1 MTAKVILFDFDGTI
15 ADTYQAVTS
24 ITNQLSTEFGYKA
37 LNQEELLLIKNLSSR
52 EIVKLSE
59 IPVFKLPFL
68 IRRVRSELSKEIAEL
83 DSIKGIDQVLWEL
96 KRRGYVLGIVT
107 SNNQENVDIFLAKN
121 QLTDLFDYIYS
132 GTAIFGKHRVINQ
145 VIRERKLD
153 KINVIYVGDET
164 RDIRSARKS
173 RIPMVAVTWG
183 FNAAEILSE
192 HNPDYLVDHPS
203 ELLGAISSWQ
213 SYQTTVSPSGVTST
227 VLHGQGIKQQS
238 RKAALKSTVNYDH
251 KE

>member
-15 ADTYQAVTS
+15 ADTYQAIAL

-37 LNQEELLLIKNLSSR
+37 LNEEELFLIKNLSSR

-59 IPVFKLPFL
+59 ISVFKLPFL

-83 DSIKGIDQVLWEL
+83 ESIPGIDQILFKL
-96 KRRGYVLGIVT
+96 KHLGYVLGIVT

-121 QLTDLFDYIYS
+121 QLTHLFDYIYS

-145 VIRERKLD
+145 VIREHKLD
-153 KINVIYVGDET
+153 KTNVIYVGDET

-173 RIPMVAVTWG
+173 QISVVAVTWG
-183 FNAAEILSE
+183 FNAKEILSQ
-192 HNPDYLVDHPS
+192 HQPDYLVDHPT
-203 ELLGAISSWQ
+203 ELLRAIALWQ
-213 SYQTTVSPSGVTST
+213 PCQPKVNSY
-227 VLHGQGIKQQS
+227 H
-238 RKAALKSTVNYDH
+238 
-251 KE
+251 